1 MQFDTLEGKLLVA
14 MPSIGDPRFDKSV
27 IYICAHSAD
36 GAMGLI
42 VNKRAEELKFSE
54 LLDQLELDG
63 GDGSVPIY
71 IGGPVEHARGMV
83 LHSADYAKDD
93 HTMKVSDNVAMTS
106 SLDILSDIANGDGP
120 IHGLLALGYSGWG
133 PGQLEDEIRSNGWL
147 VADGDD
153 AIIFNKED
161 AKKWENALD
170 QIGIDP
176 RLLSSEGG
184 SA

>member
-14 MPSIGDPRFDKSV
+14 MPGIGDPRFDKSV

-42 VNKRAEELKFSE
+42 INKRAEELNFTK
-54 LLDQLELDG
+54 LLEQLSLEG
-63 GDGSVPIY
+63 GNGAVPIY

-83 LHSADYAKDD
+83 LHSTDYEKED
-93 HTMKVSDNVAMTS
+93 HTMKVSDRVAMTS
-106 SLDILSDIANGDGP
+106 STEILTDIANGIGP
-120 IHGLLALGYSGWG
+120 SRGLLALGYSGWG
-133 PGQLEDEIRSNGWL
+133 PGQLENEIRANGWL

-153 AIIFNKED
+153 AIVFDEED

-176 RLLSSEGG
+176 RLLSTEGG

>member
-1 MQFDTLEGKLLVA
+1 MHFDTLEGKLLVA

-42 VNKRAEELKFSE
+42 VNKRAEELNFSE
-54 LLDQLELDG
+54 LLDQLSLEG
-63 GDGSVPIY
+63 GDGTVPIY

-83 LHSADYAKDD
+83 LHSADYTKDD
-93 HTMKVSDNVAMTS
+93 HTMKVSENVAMTS
-106 SLDILSDIANGDGP
+106 SMEILSDIAKGDGP
-120 IHGLLALGYSGWG
+120 DKGLLALGYSGWG
-133 PGQLEDEIRSNGWL
+133 PGQLEQEIRSNGWL
-147 VADGDD
+147 VADADS
-153 AIIFNKED
+153 AIIFNDED

-176 RLLSSEGG
+176 RLLSAEGG